1 MNTRYRRAGGYSAS
15 LTYRLPDA
23 EQAARRERLKH
34 RQRGTSVW
42 SMVLPVVLFYTILHW
57 L

>member
-1 MNTRYRRAGGYSAS
+1 MNTRYRRAGGHSAT
-15 LTYRLPDA
+15 LTYRWPDA

-42 SMVLPVVLFYTILHW
+42 SIVLPVVLFYAILHW